1 MSLQL
6 REELLALL
14 QKHKWPRKCRRL
26 NIVAPE
32 LRQSKPERQTLNHCE
47 SQSFGSSNCG
57 MRVLYEK
64 IREMIPEDFEQG
76 PNLCF
81 TINHNVTCYPHR
93 DAGNVGE
100 SLAMFMGDFTGG
112 ELLLEDGQGFSEK
125 EVRHRYAGWRL
136 SHWKNPHEVEKLS
149 IIVHNCKKPLAWA
162 KRKVLAE

>member
-1 MSLQL
+1 MSLQQ
-6 REELLALL
+6 REEVLALL
-14 QKHKWPRKCRRL
+14 QKHKWPPNCRRL

-32 LRQSKPERQTLNHCE
+32 LRQSKPERQTLNRCE
-47 SQSFGSSNCG
+47 SRSFGSSNRG
-57 MRVLYEK
+57 MHVLYEK

-112 ELLLEDGQGFSEK
+112 ELLLEDGQCFSEK
-125 EVRHRYAGWRL
+125 EVWHRHEGWRL
-136 SHWKNPHEVEKLS
+136 SHWNNPHEGGKLF

-162 KRKVLAE
+162 KRKVPAE